1 MKLKVL
7 MIIFNVV
14 LLTIFFT
21 VLSFSFFTAGT
32 EFIGSFFKNYWIFVL
47 FFTFLFIGM
56 NIFFISNWK
65 LITTLESD
73 DWPALSLYLETEI
86 FEKHHITAKKA
97 RLLCEIS
104 ILLGDFEILKRL
116 ERVLEEHKPKY
127 IRTFA
132 SRFAAA
138 KLLSNDYQGLAEFM
152 ARTVVQPHETSPWIP
167 FYDAFSAQML
177 RCYRE
182 AAEKFSRMLETEQDP
197 LVRLLG
203 VYFMDYGLYHYLGI
217 DKDDA
222 DKRIEAEKRKLK
234 KHSLQYWKKYVQK
247 EKQNIHVLVL
257 TKAIDDALI
266 WLFKEDDIKATK

>member
-7 MIIFNVV
+7 IIVFNAI

-32 EFIGSFFKNYWIFVL
+32 EFIGSFFKNYWIFVI
-47 FFTFLFIGM
+47 FFMVFFIGM
-56 NIFFISNWK
+56 NIFFVRNWK
-65 LITTLESD
+65 LITALESE

-86 FEKHHITAKKA
+86 FEKHHLTSKKV

-104 ILLGDFEILKRL
+104 ILLGNFEILKRL
-116 ERVLEEHKPKY
+116 ERLLEERKPQY
-127 IRTFA
+127 LQAFA

-138 KLLSNDYQGLAEFM
+138 KLLSGDYQELTEFM
-152 ARTVVQPHETSPWIP
+152 TRIVIQPHEASPWIP
-167 FYDAFSAQML
+167 FYDAFAAQML
-177 RCYRE
+177 KRYPE
-182 AAEKFSRMLETEQDP
+182 AAEKFSRMLETEKDP

-203 VYFMDYGLYHYLGI
+203 VYFMACGLYHYI
-217 DKDDA
+217 DVSKDEA
-222 DKRIEAEKRKLK
+222 DKRIEEEKRKLK
-234 KHSLQYWKKYVQK
+234 KHSLQHRKKHAQK

>member
-1 MKLKVL
+1 
-7 MIIFNVV
+7 
-14 LLTIFFT
+14 
-21 VLSFSFFTAGT
+21 
-32 EFIGSFFKNYWIFVL
+32 
-47 FFTFLFIGM
+47 
-56 NIFFISNWK
+56 
-65 LITTLESD
+65 
-73 DWPALSLYLETEI
+73 
-86 FEKHHITAKKA
+86 
-97 RLLCEIS
+97 
-104 ILLGDFEILKRL
+104 
-116 ERVLEEHKPKY
+116 
-127 IRTFA
+127 
-132 SRFAAA
+132 
-138 KLLSNDYQGLAEFM
+138 M

-182 AAEKFSRMLETEQDP
+182 AAEKFSRMLETEQEP

-203 VYFMDYGLYHYLGI
+203 VYFMAYGLYHYLGI

>member
-7 MIIFNVV
+7 IIVFNAI

-32 EFIGSFFKNYWIFVL
+32 EFIGSFFKNYWIFVI
-47 FFTFLFIGM
+47 FFMVFFIGM
-56 NIFFISNWK
+56 NIFFVRNWT
-65 LITTLESD
+65 LITALESE

-86 FEKHHITAKKA
+86 FEKHHLTSKKV

-104 ILLGDFEILKRL
+104 ILLGNFEILKRL
-116 ERVLEEHKPKY
+116 ERLLEERKPQY
-127 IRTFA
+127 LQAFA

-138 KLLSNDYQGLAEFM
+138 KLLSGDYQELTEFM
-152 ARTVVQPHETSPWIP
+152 ARIVIQPHESSPWIP

-177 RCYRE
+177 KRYPE
-182 AAEKFSRMLETEQDP
+182 AAEKFSRMLETEKEP

-203 VYFMDYGLYHYLGI
+203 VYFMACGLYHYI
-217 DKDDA
+217 DVSKDEA
-222 DKRIEAEKRKLK
+222 DKRIEAEKQELK
-234 KHSLQYWKKYVQK
+234 KHSLQYWKKHAQK